1 MAVRQRINSM
11 RLLKLWLPV
20 VVCCSTILYFSILP
34 GDRIRCF
41 FPYQDLVFHFFVY
54 AILGY
59 FFIRAAEGSLSG
71 LSQKRLVLISVLFCF
86 FYGGGLEFY
95 QLYVPGRNF
104 SGLDM
109 LINAAGACSGSL
121 TYR

>member
-1 MAVRQRINSM
+1 MVARQRINSM

-20 VVCCSTILYFSILP
+20 VVCCSSILYFSILP
-34 GDRIRCF
+34 GDKIWCF
-41 FPYQDLVFHFFVY
+41 FSYQDWVFHFFVY

-59 FFIRAAEGSLSG
+59 FFIRAAKASLGG

-86 FYGGGLEFY
+86 FYGGGIEFY
-95 QLYVPGRNF
+95 QLYLPSRNF

-109 LINAAGACSGSL
+109 LINAAGACLGSL
-121 TYR
+121 IYR